1 MSLQSLIEKNSELII
16 FSPNI
21 LQGGVEKN
29 LFLLTNYFSLN
40 LRNVSVVTANFKDKK
55 YFNKK
60 VKFYASRNTFFKS
73 RLIKN
78 LICTFILLK
87 LILKKKKILILS
99 FNSNLFATFV
109 SKVFNVKIIIRIN
122 ASSCGWAGNV
132 FKQSIFRYFLKYP
145 KEIIVNSL
153 ELKKEIDK
161 KFDVKTYCIYAPF
174 NKSSISKIVKTNK
187 RYFNSDKKILKI
199 VFIGRL
205 VDQKNPLMFL
215 DSLNLINHKVKFQA
229 FMIGSGNMK
238 PYIKN
243 YIQEKSLENQ
253 VSLIEYT
260 KKALQY
266 LNQSDLLVLTSKFEG
281 LPNVL
286 IEAQYLKKYIISTN
300 CPTGPKEILLG
311 GKAGELIKMDDAN
324 ELSKKITQFYLNKNK
339 KSIKKKIS
347 IGLKN
352 FNRFDFQKNS
362 RRYLDL
368 IKRSL

>member
-1 MSLQSLIEKNSELII
+1 LIRQIKKNSELII
-16 FSPNI
+16 FTPNI
-21 LQGGVEKN
+21 EQGGVEKN

-60 VKFYASRNTFFKS
+60 VNVYASRNTFFKS
-73 RLIKN
+73 RFIKN
-78 LICTFILLK
+78 LICTFILIK
-87 LILKKKKILILS
+87 LILRKKNFLIIS
-99 FNSNLFATFV
+99 FNSNLFSTFV
-109 SKVFNVKIIIRIN
+109 SKVFNVKIIVRIN
-122 ASSCGWAGNV
+122 ASSYGWAGNI
-132 FKQSIFRYFLKYP
+132 FKQSIFKYLLKYP
-145 KEIIVNSL
+145 REIIVNSL

-174 NKSSISKIVKTNK
+174 NKSSISRSIKTNK
-187 RYFNSDKKILKI
+187 RYFNSGKKILKI

-215 DSLNLINHKVKFQA
+215 NSLDLVKDKFKFQA
-229 FMIGSGNMK
+229 FIIGSGYMK
-238 PYIKN
+238 QDIKN
-243 YIQEKSLENQ
+243 YIYEKSLENQ

-311 GKAGELIKMDDAN
+311 GKAGDLIKMDDAN
-324 ELSKKITQFYLNKNK
+324 ELSKKISQFYFNKDK
-339 KSIKKKIS
+339 RSIKKKIS

-368 IKRSL
+368 IKRYL